1 MLFEARLISG
11 MLSPFASPHFV
22 SYFKVA
28 WSLQM
33 SKGLLKVS
41 QRLDGVG
48 SAKICCSY
56 IIGVREEDSA
66 QKVKYKGH

>member
-1 MLFEARLISG
+1 
-11 MLSPFASPHFV
+11 
-22 SYFKVA
+22 
-28 WSLQM
+28 M
-33 SKGLLKVS
+33 SKGLLKVP
-41 QRLDGVG
+41 QRLGGVG